1 MDRNESPNR
10 NGHQTAARNELG
22 LVAFVRWCIRV
33 GVRIMNP
40 RSLLRLMRAFL
51 DVLRRM
57 IAFWGER
64 LGWTV
69 RTLVGMPEYRFTREE
84 LEEARRIV
92 DGLDADL
99 RQAPHGNH

>member
-1 MDRNESPNR
+1 MNRNQSPNH
-10 NGHQTAARNELG
+10 NETQAAVRNELG

-57 IAFWGER
+57 LAFWGER

-84 LEEARRIV
+84 LEEA
-92 DGLDADL
+92 
-99 RQAPHGNH
+99 